1 MPGIGLLNEK
11 ELHASLKHWYA
22 RPEDRLEVPV
32 DGFVIDIVRD
42 DLLIEIQ
49 TSNFASIKSKLTNL
63 ARRHRVRLIYPIVQ
77 EKWIVSNRKGA
88 IRRKSPKRGR
98 MEDLFRELVSIP
110 QLLVNPNFSL
120 EVLMI
125 RGEEVRRYND
135 AKRRVRRGWLIE
147 GRRLLEVLDQRAFQQ
162 SADWLRFLPDGLELF
177 TTHDLATRIN
187 TRRDLAQKMA
197 YCLREARMIE
207 LIGKRGRAN
216 LYRVP
221 LFQNEQSSGAREF

>member
-11 ELHASLKHWYA
+11 PLHASLKQWYA
-22 RPEDRLEVPV
+22 RPGDQLEVTV

-49 TSNFASIKSKLTNL
+49 TRNFAAIKSKLTRL
-63 ARRHRVRLIYPIVQ
+63 VRFHRVRLVYPIVQ
-77 EKWIVSNRKGA
+77 EKWIVRSATRDGKGA
-88 IRRKSPKRGR
+88 IRRKSPKKGR

-110 QLLVNPNFSL
+110 QLLLNPNFSL

-125 RGEEVRRYND
+125 RGEEVRRYNER
-135 AKRRVRRGWLIE
+135 KRRLRGGWLIE
-147 GRRLLEVLDQRAFQQ
+147 ERRLLGVVDQRSFGQ
-162 SADWLRFLPDGLELF
+162 SADWLRFVPDGLELF
-177 TTHDLATRIN
+177 TTSDLASRMN
-187 TRRDLAQKMA
+187 TDRELAQKTA

-216 LYRVP
+216 LYRVSVT
-221 LFQNEQSSGAREF
+221 LAKER